1 MGISFLKLRADKER
15 QVYGGHMKRI
25 RTHELKPGMIVAADV
40 YNRQD
45 QLVIPAETVLT
56 EKVIARLSIYNI
68 YFVKIKDEFVAHE
81 NKTEVS
87 YAEKVRKSDVFK
99 HYQKEIDDNVDLMK
113 SVLSDFA
120 REEVTMDAVDQVVDE
135 AIHMLTKAYG
145 DVNVFDL
152 IHNMRQNSDL
162 TYAHSINVALI
173 CHVLARWIGMTEEQ
187 ATLAF
192 TCGIL
197 HDIGKLRMPPE
208 LIDKTGKLTKEE
220 FDKLKTHPI
229 EGYNMLKNLPID
241 KHIKNAALM
250 HHERSD
256 GSGYPIGM
264 KGDEIDKYARIVAIA
279 DVYEAATAPRVYRKG
294 LSPFEVFA
302 MFESEGIQKY
312 DTQMIMTFMKKVADN
327 YRLNRVRLSNGKEGE
342 IVFINK
348 QALARPTVRCGEEFI
363 DLTKE
368 KEITI
373 TEII

>member
-1 MGISFLKLRADKER
+1 
-15 QVYGGHMKRI
+15 MKRI
-25 RTHELKPGMIVAADV
+25 RTHELRPGMIVASDV

-45 QLVIPAETVLT
+45 QLVIPADTVLT
-56 EKVIARLSIYNI
+56 DKVIAKLSIYNI

-81 NKTEVS
+81 DKTERS
-87 YAEKVRKSDVFK
+87 YAEKVRKSETFIEF
-99 HYQKEIDDNVDLMK
+99 HKEFDDSVSLMQ

-120 REEVTMDAVDQVVDE
+120 KEEVTVDAVHQVVDE
-135 AIHMLTKAYG
+135 AIQMLDEAHG
-145 DVNVFDL
+145 DVNVFDML
-152 IHNMRQNSDL
+152 HNMRENSDL

-173 CHVLARWIGMTEEQ
+173 CHVIAEWIGMTK
-187 ATLAF
+187 ADITLAF

-197 HDIGKLRMPPE
+197 HDIGKLRMPEE
-208 LIDKTGKLTKEE
+208 LINKTDKLTKEE

-229 EGYNMLKNLPID
+229 EGYNMLKNLPLD

-256 GSGYPIGM
+256 GSGYPIGL
-264 KGDEIDKYARIVAIA
+264 KGDDIDKFARIVAIA

-302 MFESEGIQKY
+302 MFENEGIQKY
-312 DTQMIMTFMKKVADN
+312 DTQMVLTFMRKLADN
-327 YRLNRVRLSNGKEGE
+327 YRLNRVRLSDGREGE

-348 QALARPTVRCGEEFI
+348 QALARPTVRCGEQFI
-363 DLTKE
+363 DLSKE
-368 KEITI
+368 KELTI

>member
-1 MGISFLKLRADKER
+1 
-15 QVYGGHMKRI
+15 MKRI
-25 RTHELKPGMIVAADV
+25 RTHELRPGMIVASDV

-45 QLVIPAETVLT
+45 QLVIPADTVLT
-56 EKVIARLSIYNI
+56 DKVIAKLSIYNI

-81 NKTEVS
+81 DKTERS
-87 YAEKVRKSDVFK
+87 YAEKVRKSETFIEF
-99 HYQKEIDDNVDLMK
+99 HKEFDDSVSLMQ

-120 REEVTMDAVDQVVDE
+120 KEEVTVDAVHQVVDE
-135 AIHMLTKAYG
+135 AIQMLDEAHG
-145 DVNVFDL
+145 DVNVFDML
-152 IHNMRQNSDL
+152 HNMRENSDL

-173 CHVLARWIGMTEEQ
+173 CHVIAEWIGMTKGDI
-187 ATLAF
+187 TLAF

-197 HDIGKLRMPPE
+197 HDIGKLRMPEE
-208 LIDKTGKLTKEE
+208 LINKTDKLTKEE

-229 EGYNMLKNLPID
+229 EGYNMLKNLPLD

-256 GSGYPIGM
+256 GSGYPIGL
-264 KGDEIDKYARIVAIA
+264 KGDDIDKFARIVAIA

-302 MFESEGIQKY
+302 MFENEGIQKY
-312 DTQMIMTFMKKVADN
+312 DTQMVLTFMRKLADN
-327 YRLNRVRLSNGKEGE
+327 YRLNRVRLSDGREGE

-348 QALARPTVRCGEEFI
+348 QALARPTVRCGEQFI
-363 DLTKE
+363 DLSKE
-368 KEITI
+368 KELTI